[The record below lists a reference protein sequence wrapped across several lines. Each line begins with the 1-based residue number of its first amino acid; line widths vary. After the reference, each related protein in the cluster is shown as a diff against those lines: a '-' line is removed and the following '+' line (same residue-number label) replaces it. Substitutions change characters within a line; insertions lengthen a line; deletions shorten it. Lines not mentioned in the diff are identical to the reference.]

1 MTTKYSEQELVEKA
15 AIEVFES
22 LGYEHIN
29 CYEEKFGDDSS
40 LGRQTPMDV
49 VLVPRLKSA
58 LVRINPDLP
67 PETIDL
73 AIEEI
78 TRDRSTLNIAVAN
91 REIYKSIRDGVK
103 AITRKD
109 DGSEEEETVKV
120 IDFDNP
126 ENNDFFL
133 APQFWITGEIYK
145 RRADLIGFVN
155 GLPLIFIELKATH
168 KKLKNAYDG
177 NLTDYRDTIPKIFW
191 YNAFI
196 ILSNGSESKIGT
208 ITADWEH
215 FSEWKKINS
224 EGEEGIVSL
233 DTIIKGT
240 CNKERFLDI
249 FENFILFQDTGG
261 SIIKIVAKNH
271 QYIGVNKAIEVFKNK
286 DRTRGKLGI
295 FWHTQGSGKSFSMIF
310 FSQKILRKFYGN
322 YTFVIVTDR
331 KELDDQIYKNFVS
344 VGAVTETKIHAE
356 NREHLKKLLRENHRN
371 IFTLIHKFST
381 DGNEPY
387 PVLSERKDIIVIAD
401 EAHRTQ
407 YDILAMN
414 MRKALPNASFIAFTA
429 TPLIEGEEKTRNTF
443 GDYIS
448 IYSFKQSVNDKAT
461 VPLYYENRVPEVQLT
476 NETLSEDLENII
488 EKAFLDERQEEKLLK
503 EFAREY
509 HIITRDSR
517 LERIAEDIVEH
528 YIGRGYQGKAMVV
541 SIDKITAVR
550 MYEKVRKYWKKYID
564 RLKEK
569 LKNIHN
575 ENEKRLVEDKIK
587 YMAETDMAI
596 VISGEQNEVE
606 KFRKYGLDIRPH
618 RKRMNQEDLATK
630 FKNPDDPFR
639 IVFVCAM
646 WMTGFDVPCLST
658 IYLDKPMR
666 NHTLMQT
673 IARANR
679 VFSDKPN
686 GLIVDYVGI
695 FRNLQKALAIY
706 NPSGAKVDYPVRS
719 KEELLNE
726 FEDVIRKIEE
736 ICNKESIIVND
747 IISANKLE
755 TIKLLDEAVDI
766 LLSNEEIKREY
777 LLLVSIMRQL
787 YKGILPDP
795 KVEKYLEKYLLFKT
809 VADKIKSLAV
819 EADISDVKN
828 RVEHLLDESV
838 EAKKYYIRSPNL
850 DYGSQ
855 IVDLSKIDF
864 ESLKKRFLENKK
876 HIETERLK
884 NAINRK
890 LKKMV
895 RLNKS
900 RISFLEKF
908 QELLNEYNSGAIN
921 VEIFFRKLIDFAK
934 KLNEEDKRGISENL
948 TEEELAIFDLLYK
961 EELTKKEKEKVKLVA
976 KKLLEKLKSEKL
988 VLDWRKRQQTRA
1000 DVYLT
1005 IQTILDQGLP
1015 ECYNKNDF
1023 NRISESIYQHIYDSY
1038 FGSGKS
1044 VYSLVLESA

>member
-29 CYEEKFGDDSS
+29 CYEEKFGDNGT

-58 LVRINPDLP
+58 LVKINPDLP

-103 AITRKD
+103 VITRKD

-120 IDFDNP
+120 IDLDNP
-126 ENNDFFL
+126 ENNEFFL
-133 APQFWITGEIYK
+133 ASQFWITGEIYK

-155 GLPLIFIELKATH
+155 SLPLIFIELKATH

-208 ITADWEH
+208 ITANWEH

-476 NETLSEDLENII
+476 NKTLSEDLENII
-488 EKAFLDERQEEKLLK
+488 EEALLDERQEEKLIK

-528 YIGRGYQGKAMVV
+528 FIGRGYQGKAMVV

-564 RLKEK
+564 KLKEK

-587 YMAETDMAI
+587 YMVETDMAI

-706 NPSGAKVDYPVRS
+706 NPGGAKVDYPVRS

-766 LLSNEEIKREY
+766 LLSNEETKKEY
-777 LLLVSIMRQL
+777 LSFRRMAVILLTAILENVLRCNVRFPAWVFRQMCGA
-787 YKGILPDP
+787 KVMIIL
-795 KVEKYLEKYLLFKT
+795 
-809 VADKIKSLAV
+809 IKSL
-819 EADISDVKN
+819 
-828 RVEHLLDESV
+828 
-838 EAKKYYIRSPNL
+838 
-850 DYGSQ
+850 
-855 IVDLSKIDF
+855 
-864 ESLKKRFLENKK
+864 
-876 HIETERLK
+876 
-884 NAINRK
+884 
-890 LKKMV
+890 
-895 RLNKS
+895 
-900 RISFLEKF
+900 
-908 QELLNEYNSGAIN
+908 
-921 VEIFFRKLIDFAK
+921 
-934 KLNEEDKRGISENL
+934 
-948 TEEELAIFDLLYK
+948 
-961 EELTKKEKEKVKLVA
+961 
-976 KKLLEKLKSEKL
+976 
-988 VLDWRKRQQTRA
+988 
-1000 DVYLT
+1000 
-1005 IQTILDQGLP
+1005 TILLP
-1015 ECYNKNDF
+1015 DT
-1023 NRISESIYQHIYDSY
+1023 IY
-1038 FGSGKS
+1038 
-1044 VYSLVLESA
+1044 

>member
-29 CYEEKFGDDSS
+29 CYEEKFGDNGT

-58 LVRINPDLP
+58 LVKINPDLP

-103 AITRKD
+103 VITRKD

-133 APQFWITGEIYK
+133 TSQFWITGEIYK

-155 GLPLIFIELKATH
+155 SLPLIFIELKATH

-208 ITADWEH
+208 ITANWEH

-476 NETLSEDLENII
+476 NKTLSEDLENII
-488 EKAFLDERQEEKLLK
+488 EEAFLDERQEEKLLK

-528 YIGRGYQGKAMVV
+528 FIGRGYQGKAMVV

-564 RLKEK
+564 KLKEK

-587 YMAETDMAI
+587 YMVETDMAI

-706 NPSGAKVDYPVRS
+706 NPGGAKVDYPVRS

-766 LLSNEEIKREY
+766 LLSNEETKKEY
-777 LLLVSIMRQL
+777 LSLVSIMRQL

-795 KVEKYLEKYLLFKT
+795 KVEKYREKYLLFKT

-838 EAKKYYIRSPNL
+838 ETKKYYIRSPNL

-876 HIETERLK
+876 HIEIERLK
-884 NAINRK
+884 KAINRK

-895 RLNKS
+895 QLNKS
-900 RISFLEKF
+900 RIGFLEKF

-961 EELTKKEKEKVKLVA
+961 EKLTKKEKEKVKLVA

-1044 VYSLVLESA
+1044 VYSVDALA